1 LAKLQRVP
9 AHEHRALLRFLES
22 RDLIKPAGPAVLSR
36 RFGRLFGVAWHAR
49 ESLQRPF

>member
-1 LAKLQRVP
+1 M
-9 AHEHRALLRFLES
+9 
-22 RDLIKPAGPAVLSR
+22 KPAERAALSR

>member
-22 RDLIKPAGPAVLSR
+22 RDLMKPAERTALSR
-36 RFGRLFGVAWHAR
+36 RFGRLFGAGWHAL
-49 ESLQRPF
+49 ESP